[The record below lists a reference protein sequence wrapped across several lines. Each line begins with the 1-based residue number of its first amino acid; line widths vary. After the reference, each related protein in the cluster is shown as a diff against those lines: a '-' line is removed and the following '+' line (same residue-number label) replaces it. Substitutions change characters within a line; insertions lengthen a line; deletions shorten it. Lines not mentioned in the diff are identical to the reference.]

1 MTDSATVD
9 RLQQR
14 AGFRA
19 MTEGTAEDWAILGA
33 HFAKLTQ
40 GLARRVTDHL
50 RLLDGDTGGFAVD
63 RLQHSLQTATRASR
77 AGKDDEYVACALLHD
92 IGDTL
97 CSWNHPDAA
106 VAILRPFVSAE
117 NLWMVEKHNVFQGY
131 NYFHLIGMD
140 RDMRE
145 QFRDHPCYE
154 RTVEFCQEFDQAAF
168 DPAYPSLTLADFEP
182 LLDDLFKAPRQTL
195 FSDAAGL

>member
-14 AGFRA
+14 ASFA
-19 MTEGTAEDWAILGA
+19 SMAEGTAEDWAIIGA
-33 HFAKLTQ
+33 HFAKLTE
-40 GLARRVTDHL
+40 GLADRVLAHL
-50 RLLDGDTGGFAVD
+50 RLLDGDNGGFAVD

-106 VAILRPFVSAE
+106 VAVLRPFVSAD
-117 NLWMVEKHNVFQGY
+117 NLWMVEKHNIFQGY
-131 NYFHLIGMD
+131 NYFHFIGMD
-140 RDMRE
+140 RDMRD
-145 QFRDHPCYE
+145 RYADHPCYA
-154 RTVEFCQEFDQAAF
+154 RTVEFCQEFDQTAF
-168 DPAYPSLTLADFEP
+168 DPRYPSLSLADFQP
-182 LLDDLFKAPRQTL
+182 LLADLFRAPRNSML
-195 FSDAAGL
+195 AGAADA